1 MQKKLHLSS
10 CLASLKMKFSK
21 IPISK
26 FIQCKSPTS
35 EVLAFIVQIA
45 LFGLRTVVGNADPE

>member
-1 MQKKLHLSS
+1 MQKKIHFST
-10 CLASLKMKFSK
+10 CLASLKIKFSK

-26 FIQCKSPTS
+26 FIQCKSLTS
-35 EVLAFIVQIA
+35 EVLALIVQIA